1 MVRQPDDHASAA
13 APAGVLQFGD
23 FTLDPRRFELRRGP
37 DLLHLQPK
45 TFDLLQHLLRHA
57 DRVVEKDELLA
68 AVWPGVVVTEH
79 SLTRCI
85 KDLRKALD
93 DDAGAPRY
101 IETVAR
107 RGYRMLVQPQAQA
120 AAAAPAQ
127 AAAATELAADACITA
142 ALESTLSAA
151 AGASLRTGL
160 RTGITQRRAWPWAL
174 AVLALVAALLLAFFG
189 RSPPL
194 PTASIAVLP
203 FDNLGMGADAQAFAD
218 GLAEDL
224 LERLAQ
230 LPRLQVVARTSSFA
244 FRGEKQ
250 DIKRIAQTL
259 GVVWVLE
266 GSVRRDA
273 SRLLVNVQL
282 VDARSGYRAWTGRY
296 ERALADLFQLQDE
309 IARSVAAQ
317 VMQKIDPDTR
327 LPDAHRSASVDAW
340 QDFMLAREL
349 FHRRTQDWREKA
361 LVAVER
367 AVAREPDFARAQ
379 ALLGIVLAM
388 SEGRIETARPPGAA
402 QAAVQRALQIDP
414 RLGQAH
420 AAQGLLLMQA
430 GDAVGADAAYQRA
443 LALDPLF
450 TTAHN
455 WRAIALGSLGRTAQA
470 DAELDAGLRVDPL
483 NPVLLENRAGAFAR
497 EGQLDEAQRTFE
509 RMLQLPARPVGA
521 YYGLAQLALDRG
533 RLVEALRWT
542 AAIARDGAARWG
554 PLAEVPMLPV
564 LVRLGLDQDAE
575 RRLAALPYDKLPP
588 AVFRPLSDALLRLG
602 RHGDADAV
610 AQALLARTARM
621 PAWWPAHRARE
632 LFLQGRVS
640 EGVAALQAMAPGV
653 NIYSSR
659 ELADLALAQAWARRG
674 DHDPATAAAN
684 REALQ
689 RVIDQ
694 GESGGLGNHNPEAM
708 ALHALALALSGRGD
722 EALAQLQA
730 ARAAGWNDHR
740 WVRSDP
746 RWGAVRE
753 QAGFRSLLDAAA
765 ADAAAQRGQALR
777 RAASGDAELAAALP
791 APSGKP

>member
-13 APAGVLQFGD
+13 AAPGVLQFGE
-23 FTLDPRRFELRRGP
+23 FTLDPRRFELHRGP

-45 TFDLLQHLLRHA
+45 TFDLLHHLLRHA

-127 AAAATELAADACITA
+127 AAAATGLAADAGTA
-142 ALESTLSAA
+142 AALDSTLSAA
-151 AGASLRTGL
+151 AGASV
-160 RTGITQRRAWPWAL
+160 RTGITQRRTWPWAL
-174 AVLALVAALLLAFFG
+174 AVLALVAALLVAFFG

-203 FDNLGMGADAQAFAD
+203 FDNLGIGDDAQAFAD

-224 LERLAQ
+224 LERFAQ
-230 LPRLQVVARTSSFA
+230 LPRMQVVARTSSFA
-244 FRGEKQ
+244 FRGEKE
-250 DIKRIAQTL
+250 DIKRIAQAL

-296 ERALADLFQLQDE
+296 ERALADLFELQDE

-317 VMQKIDPDTR
+317 VMQKIDPDTS

-349 FHRRTQDWREKA
+349 FHRRTQDWRAKA
-361 LVAVER
+361 LAALER

-379 ALLGIVLAM
+379 ALLGIVLAL
-388 SEGRIETARPPGAA
+388 SEGRVDNDRPPGAA
-402 QAAVQRALQIDP
+402 QAAVQHALQTDP
-414 RLGQAH
+414 RLGLAH
-420 AAQGLLLMQA
+420 AAQGLLLINA
-430 GDAVGADAAYQRA
+430 GDAVGADTALQRA
-443 LALDPLF
+443 LELDPLF

-455 WRAIALGSLGRTAQA
+455 WRAIALLSLGRTAQA
-470 DAELDAGLRVDPL
+470 DAQIDAGLRLDPL
-483 NPVLLENRAGAFAR
+483 NPVLLENRGVAFER
-497 EGQLDEAQRTFE
+497 EGLLDDAQRAFE

-521 YYGLAQLALDRG
+521 YYRLTQLALDRG
-533 RLVEALRWT
+533 QLVEALRWT
-542 AAIARDGAARWG
+542 VAIARDGAARWG
-554 PLAEVPMLPV
+554 TLAEVPMLPV
-564 LVRLGLDQDAE
+564 LVRLGLDQEAE

-588 AVFRPLSDALLRLG
+588 AVFRALSDALLRLG
-602 RHGDADAV
+602 RHGQADSLAQTLV
-610 AQALLARTARM
+610 ARGARM
-621 PAWWPAHRARE
+621 PTWWPAHRVQA

-640 EGVAALQAMAPGV
+640 EGMAALQAMAPGV
-653 NIYSSR
+653 SIHSNR

-674 DHDPATAAAN
+674 ESDPATSAAT

-689 RVIDQ
+689 RVVDQ
-694 GESGGLGNHNPEAM
+694 GEAGMLGRNNPEAM
-708 ALHALALALSGRGD
+708 ALHALALALSGRD
-722 EALAQLQA
+722 DDALAKLQA

-740 WVRSDP
+740 WVRNDP
-746 RWGAVRE
+746 RWGLVRE
-753 QAGFRSLLDAAA
+753 QARFRSLLDAAA
-765 ADAAAQRGQALR
+765 ADATVQRGQALR
-777 RAASGDAELAAALP
+777 RAASGDAELAAVLSVS
-791 APSGKP
+791 SGKP